1 MGLIPQIFISDP
13 VYPECTEIPASPA
26 KCLCGRL
33 PWERPHGCQL
43 SSACSSVGLAN
54 KQVRSLH
61 LGQGTPQCSTM
72 MKRATFHCRQR
83 RQQVVR
89 PKSAHPHD
97 LAAIDRK
104 DIWCEKK
111 KTEILLAQWGEIT
124 GIECRSSLPQL
135 VVEGPVLKHW
145 FPGRSTGAFAN
156 WAPSATCPS
165 WRDAWQSGKAR
176 THPAAILVGTVIR
189 AGSTD
194 GV

>member
-26 KCLCGRL
+26 KCHCGRL

-54 KQVRSLH
+54 KQVRSLY

-72 MKRATFHCRQR
+72 IERATFHCRQR

-97 LAAIDRK
+97 LAATDRK
-104 DIWCEKK
+104 DIWCEEKK
-111 KTEILLAQWGEIT
+111 LKFSWPNGVSSQGLNADRACHSLLLKVLSLSTDSQAEAQEHLQTGLPQPPALAEETHGRVARPALAQ
-124 GIECRSSLPQL
+124 P
-135 VVEGPVLKHW
+135 
-145 FPGRSTGAFAN
+145 
-156 WAPSATCPS
+156 PS
-165 WRDAWQSGKAR
+165 WWAQW
-176 THPAAILVGTVIR
+176 
-189 AGSTD
+189 
-194 GV
+194 

>member
-1 MGLIPQIFISDP
+1 MGTWSTLYTKAYIYSTHTCHQQSTCQRPKIYLRQMGLIPQIFISDP

-26 KCLCGRL
+26 KCHCGRL

-104 DIWCEKK
+104 DI
-111 KTEILLAQWGEIT
+111 
-124 GIECRSSLPQL
+124 
-135 VVEGPVLKHW
+135 
-145 FPGRSTGAFAN
+145 
-156 WAPSATCPS
+156 
-165 WRDAWQSGKAR
+165 
-176 THPAAILVGTVIR
+176 
-189 AGSTD
+189 
-194 GV
+194 